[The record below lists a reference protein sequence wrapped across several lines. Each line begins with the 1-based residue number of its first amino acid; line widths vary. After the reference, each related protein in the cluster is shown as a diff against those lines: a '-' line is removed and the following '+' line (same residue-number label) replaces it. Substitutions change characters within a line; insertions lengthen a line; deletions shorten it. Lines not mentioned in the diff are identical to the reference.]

1 MENTKK
7 ELEELREEVSY
18 LREKLNRVSLSLQ
31 DMLRLRGFSIHSSKG
46 QNAETDKEDDLLL
59 PDERF
64 IEEYYELLKKYSFR
78 LFLRDLIKQRGS
90 FNVSDVTRYATKEV
104 TGGYLKALERMG
116 LLEGA
121 GDGYRILF
129 KQVRSFG
136 DTLEWFVSELLRRE
150 FCAQVLRGVKFSGR
164 RVGGDYDIIAR
175 INGELCYVEVKS
187 SPPRQVY
194 DREVRAFLRRFLD
207 LLPDVAIFLMDTHL
221 RMKDKLV
228 PMFDD
233 AISELRDIDG
243 AMKRVEAECFTFEDR
258 VFLVNSKPGIEYN
271 IAKIIRYRIRNEF
284 LKSMKGGFQ

>member
-1 MENTKK
+1 MKK
-7 ELEELREEVSY
+7 ELEELREEVSC

-46 QNAETDKEDDLLL
+46 LTAEADKEDDLLL

-78 LFLRDLIKQRGS
+78 LFLRDLIKQKGNFS
-90 FNVSDVTRYATKEV
+90 ISDVTRYATKEV
-104 TGGYLKALERMG
+104 TGGYLKALKRMG
-116 LLEGA
+116 LLEEKD
-121 GDGYRILF
+121 DGYRINF
-129 KQVRSFG
+129 NPVRSFG

-150 FCAQVLRGVKFSGR
+150 FCAQVMRGVKFSGR

-233 AISELRDIDG
+233 AISELHEIDG
-243 AMKRVEAECFTFEDR
+243 TMKRVEAECFSFEDR
-258 VFLVNSKPGIEYN
+258 VFLVNSKPGIGYN
-271 IAKIIRYRIRNEF
+271 IARVIRYRMKTEF
-284 LKSMKGGFQ
+284 LKSMKGGSQ